1 MTRLRD
7 MESIDIEA
15 GNSIDAQAAN
25 WFARN
30 RNDASCADRKAF
42 ATWQSVPAH
51 ARAYAE
57 FEQLWTDL
65 AQLQQLNKP
74 LTLPTRKAPIWRPA
88 LAVAAA
94 LVCALLASNIG
105 APRTLFHTQV
115 VAHTNGMRTLALPDG
130 STLYVNANTR
140 LRVDFNAHQRIVH
153 LEQGQLYIEVA
164 ADKERPLFV
173 QAGEANVRVVGT
185 GFDVRRSQQQ
195 LVVSVAHGQVAFDP
209 GRKTPA
215 ALLGAEQRATFS
227 YAKGTLQEQTLSA
240 GEVADWRSGHLS
252 FRNRELASL
261 MDELSLYRPHAPVQV
276 DNAVAQL
283 KVSGNLDVNDPD
295 ALLNALPALL
305 PVKTV
310 TLADGNIRIEARK

>member
-1 MTRLRD
+1 MSRPSNVASL
-7 MESIDIEA
+7 EPEA
-15 GNSIDAQAAN
+15 GDSVDAQAAR

-30 RNDASCADRKAF
+30 HNDAERFDRKAF
-42 ATWQSVPAH
+42 AAWHAVPAN

-57 FEQLWTDL
+57 FEQLWADL
-65 AQLQQLNKP
+65 ARLQELNKP
-74 LTLPTRKAPIWRPA
+74 AVLPKRKPSPWRPA

-94 LVCALLASNIG
+94 LVCAVLSSNIG
-105 APRTLFHTQV
+105 APRALYHTQV
-115 VAHTNGMRTLALPDG
+115 AAHAKGMRTLHLPDG

-140 LRVDFNAHQRIVH
+140 LQVDFNSHQRLVH

-164 ADKERPLFV
+164 PDKERPLYV

-185 GFDVRRSQQQ
+185 GFDVRRSKQQ

-209 GRKTPA
+209 APGASVT
-215 ALLGAEQRATFS
+215 LLGARQRATWG
-227 YAKGTLQEQTLSA
+227 YAKGTLQQLTLEDA
-240 GEVADWRSGHLS
+240 NVADWRSGHVS
-252 FRNRELASL
+252 FRNLELASL
-261 MDELSLYRPHAPVQV
+261 ADELNLYRPQSPLQV

-283 KVSGNLDVNDPD
+283 KVSGNLDVNDPN

-310 TLADGNIRIEARK
+310 PQADGHIRIEARK

>member
-1 MTRLRD
+1 MNRLSD
-7 MESIDIEA
+7 IDALDIDD
-15 GNSIDAQAAN
+15 SDTVDAQAAS

-30 RNDASCADRKAF
+30 RNEPDRAERKAF
-42 ATWQSVPAH
+42 ADWHAEPAH

-57 FEQLWTDL
+57 FEQLWADL

-74 LTLPTRKAPIWRPA
+74 VPLPQRKPSILRPA

-94 LVCALLASNIG
+94 VLCATLTTQIG
-105 APRTLFHTQV
+105 APRTLYHSQV
-115 VAHTNGMRTLALPDG
+115 AAHAKGMRTLNLPDG

-140 LRVDFNAHQRIVH
+140 LRLDFTAHQRIVH
-153 LEQGQLYIEVA
+153 LDKGQLYIEVA
-164 ADKERPLFV
+164 ADKERPLYV

-195 LVVSVAHGQVAFDP
+195 LVVSVAHGQVAFEPDA
-209 GRKTPA
+209 KTPV
-215 ALLGAEQRATFS
+215 ALLGAQQRATYS
-227 YAKGTLQEQTLSA
+227 YAKGTLQQQTLTA
-240 GEVADWRSGHLS
+240 EEVADWRNGHLS

-261 MDELSLYRPHAPVQV
+261 IDELSLYRPQAPLQV
-276 DNAVAQL
+276 NHAVAQL
-283 KVSGNLDVNDPD
+283 KVSGSLDVNDPD

-310 TLADGNIRIEARK
+310 ASADGIVRIEPSK

>member
-1 MTRLRD
+1 MNRLSD
-7 MESIDIEA
+7 IDALDIERSD
-15 GNSIDAQAAN
+15 SIDAQAAS

-30 RNDASCADRKAF
+30 RSEAGRADRKAF
-42 ATWQSVPAH
+42 ADWQATPAH

-57 FEQLWTDL
+57 FEQLWADL

-74 LTLPTRKAPIWRPA
+74 VALPKRKPSMWRPA

-94 LVCALLASNIG
+94 LVCAVMTTNVG
-105 APRTLFHTQV
+105 APRALYHAQV
-115 VAHTNGMRTLALPDG
+115 AAHAKGMRTLNLPDG

-140 LRVDFNAHQRIVH
+140 LRLEFSAHQRIIH
-153 LEQGQLYIEVA
+153 LDKGQLYIEVA
-164 ADKERPLFV
+164 ADKERPLYV

-195 LVVSVAHGQVAFDP
+195 LVVSVAHGQVAFEPDGKSP
-209 GRKTPA
+209 VT
-215 ALLGAEQRATFS
+215 LLGAQQRAIYS
-227 YAKGTLQEQTLSA
+227 YTKASLQQQTLTA
-240 GEVADWRSGHLS
+240 EEVADWRSGHLS

-261 MDELSLYRPHAPVQV
+261 IDELSLYRPQAPLQV
-276 DNAVAQL
+276 SKAVAQL

-310 TLADGNIRIEARK
+310 ASADGIVRIEPSK

>member
-1 MTRLRD
+1 MNRLSD
-7 MESIDIEA
+7 NDALDIEA
-15 GNSIDAQAAN
+15 SDSIDAQAAS

-30 RNDASCADRKAF
+30 RSESGRADRKAF
-42 ATWQSVPAH
+42 AAWQAEPAH

-57 FEQLWTDL
+57 FEQLWADL
-65 AQLQQLNKP
+65 AQLQQHNKP
-74 LTLPTRKAPIWRPA
+74 VPLPKRKPSAWRPA

-94 LVCALLASNIG
+94 LVCALMTSHIG
-105 APRTLFHTQV
+105 APRELYHSQIA
-115 VAHTNGMRTLALPDG
+115 AHAKGMRTLHLPDG

-140 LRVDFNAHQRIVH
+140 LRVDFTAHQRILH
-153 LEQGQLYIEVA
+153 LEKGQLYIEVV
-164 ADKERPLFV
+164 ADKERPLYV

-195 LVVSVAHGQVAFDP
+195 LVVSVAHGQVAFEPDAKSP
-209 GRKTPA
+209 V
-215 ALLGAEQRATFS
+215 ALIGAQQRAIYS
-227 YAKGTLQEQTLSA
+227 YAKGSVQQQTLTA
-240 GEVADWRSGHLS
+240 EEVADWRSGHLS

-261 MDELSLYRPHAPVQV
+261 IDELSLYRPQAPLQV
-276 DNAVAQL
+276 SRAVAQL

-310 TLADGNIRIEARK
+310 ASADGIVRIEPRK